1 MARIPAHRLSKRA
14 MPAKSRART
23 LTGKPASA
31 SVSGKE
37 MDELFGRTS
46 LTRIDRQAKD
56 GRYFSGEELAAAIEA
71 NPGQPLPQNMR
82 DYLCRLLRG
91 QVKKKPGP
99 QKKPLSYNAI
109 LNDVFD
115 EVVLPLIYQEELQR
129 FKDMRKAHGRRIKGE
144 PAPHEQ
150 AAESIKNRFKR
161 FAMITPRRL
170 ANILSSRKSGR

>member
-1 MARIPAHRLSKRA
+1 MARIAARRPSKRG
-14 MPAKSRART
+14 MPAKSSPRAHSEKR
-23 LTGKPASA
+23 AAA
-31 SVSGKE
+31 SVPRPE
-37 MDELFGRTS
+37 VDELFGHMS

-56 GRYFSGEELAAAIEA
+56 GRYFSGEEMAAAIEA
-71 NPGQPLPQNMR
+71 NPGRPLPQHMR
-82 DYLCRLLRG
+82 EYLCQLLRG
-91 QVKKKPGP
+91 QIKKKRGP
-99 QKKPLSYNAI
+99 QKKPPTYNAI

-115 EVVLPLIYQEELQR
+115 EVVLPLIYKEELQR

-150 AAESIKNRFKR
+150 AAESIKNLFKR